1 MKRELGL
8 CAVALGGILAAL
20 PATSASELD
29 RCIAARRLPRVSRV
43 LDADGRARYTMVV
56 ADRDGIPT
64 AVVPLGS
71 ADLEL
76 DAALTRAAA
85 LPSDG
90 VGEPWLIADPTRIC
104 SPIHVAQG
112 QIDADDVV
120 VVAAG
125 LNYAAH
131 AEEAGGGDV
140 FLFPKPVAPTGAYG
154 SIPRHADV
162 TLLDYEVELGLVLLQ
177 DVVLADLPER
187 DALLRRAAFFV
198 ANDVSDRE
206 PIIRQK
212 SFSGPGTGFVE
223 GKGRPGYL
231 PAGPWLVR
239 GTELFA
245 ALAAC
250 DAAGLGLHL
259 EVDDGAGFSVRQ
271 SSSTARMILDPMQ
284 LLERIA
290 AEVASRGL
298 RTPMP
303 MRHEGSVRHYPLAVD
318 EAAPRLPG
326 GSLVLTGTPDGVALQ
341 APQPMPVLLRGLLRL
356 RSPFEQFRLEELDRA
371 RAAAPGGYL
380 KPGDVVRSRIDGLG
394 AQVFRI
400 ADSPNPPDPCRGPE
414 LRRSPAATD

>member
-1 MKRELGL
+1 LG
-8 CAVALGGILAAL
+8 
-20 PATSASELD
+20 P
-29 RCIAARRLPRVSRV
+29 
-43 LDADGRARYTMVV
+43 
-56 ADRDGIPT
+56 
-64 AVVPLGS
+64 
-71 ADLEL
+71 ADLKL
-76 DAALTRAAA
+76 DAALIRAAA
-85 LPSDG
+85 HPPDG
-90 VGEPWLIADPTRIC
+90 VGEPWQLADPARIC
-104 SPIHVAQG
+104 SPIQVG
-112 QIDADDVV
+112 QEHIDAEELV

-154 SIPRHADV
+154 SIPHHSDV
-162 TLLDYEVELGLVLLQ
+162 TLLDYEVELGFVLLH

-187 DALLRRAAFFV
+187 DALLRGAAFFV

-206 PIIRQK
+206 PIILQK

-223 GKGRPGYL
+223 GKGRSGYL

-250 DAAGLGLHL
+250 DAVGLGLHL
-259 EVDDGAGFSVRQ
+259 DVDDGGGFVARQ
-271 SSSTARMILDPMQ
+271 SSSTARMILDPLK

-303 MRHEGSVRHYPLAVD
+303 MRNEGAVRYYPLAVD
-318 EAAPRLPG
+318 ESAPRLPA
-326 GSLVLTGTPDGVALQ
+326 GSLVLTGTPDGVAIH
-341 APQPMPVLLRGLLRL
+341 APQPMPVLLRGLVRL

-371 RAAAPGGYL
+371 RVAVPGGYL
-380 KPGDVVRSRIDGLG
+380 NPGDVVRARIDGLG
-394 AQVFRI
+394 TQIFRI
-400 ADSPNPPDPCRGPE
+400 GDSPNPPDPCRGSE
-414 LRRSPAATD
+414 LRRSPPETD